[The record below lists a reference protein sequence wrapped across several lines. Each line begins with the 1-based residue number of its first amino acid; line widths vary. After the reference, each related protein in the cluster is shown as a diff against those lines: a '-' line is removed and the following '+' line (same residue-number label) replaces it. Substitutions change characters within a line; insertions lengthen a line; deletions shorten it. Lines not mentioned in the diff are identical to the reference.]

1 MCFNWNYKLPIK
13 IEAFARKHAHFPTLF
28 DAGHASYAQYS
39 RQAIKIAK
47 KGHYLIGSLG
57 EQREG
62 ERERENWIIPSTPR
76 STRPGSTP
84 ARGRTNCRCAWQGDN
99 FASVERAT
107 RRCTPQR
114 QQQRQQQQVG
124 CSTAGR
130 AGRLSGGRTGGLR
143 GRHFGEK

>member
-28 DAGHASYAQYS
+28 DAGHASYARYS

-62 ERERENWIIPSTPR
+62 ERERTELSRVLHEVPDQGR
-76 STRPGSTP
+76 LRPGVGLIAGVHGKVTILRQSSEQRDAAHP
-84 ARGRTNCRCAWQGDN
+84 SGSSSSRWGAARQG
-99 FASVERAT
+99 
-107 RRCTPQR
+107 
-114 QQQRQQQQVG
+114 
-124 CSTAGR
+124 GR
-130 AGRLSGGRTGGLR
+130 AGCQVAALEG
-143 GRHFGEK
+143 